1 MSMSWLG
8 LALALGGPLPPD
20 GVAQLRKVDTVMP
33 RLRRLAEDPAVVR
46 AIRAQ
51 NALRVPLTD
60 IQRLDA
66 DWMATPALTPLKQR
80 VLNAPCT
87 GALLRLREHLG
98 PAMAEAFAMDDQGA
112 LVCASRRTSDY
123 WQGDEDKWRLTYARG
138 QGGPE
143 LREAPFFDESSQ
155 AYVLQVSLPVRDG
168 TRVIGALTVG
178 LSLLDL

>member
-8 LALALGGPLPPD
+8 LALALGGQLPPD
-20 GVAQLRKVDTVMP
+20 GAAQLRKVDTVMP
-33 RLRRLAEDPAVVR
+33 RLRRLAEDPEVVR

-51 NALRVPLTD
+51 NARRVPLSE
-60 IQRLDA
+60 IQRLDVE
-66 DWMATPALTPLKQR
+66 WMATPALTPLKQR
-80 VLNAPCT
+80 VLDGPCT
-87 GALLRLREHLG
+87 AALLRLSTRLG

-123 WQGDEDKWRLTYARG
+123 WQGDEDKWRLPYARG
-138 QGGPE
+138 QE

-155 AYVLQVSLPVRDG
+155 AYLIQVSLPVRDG
-168 TRVIGALTVG
+168 PRVIGALTVG